1 MTASNA
7 DKRLGQVRAL
17 VAALFAVLVTVL
29 VTAGGVRAQDGTGA
43 EPTADPS
50 ADTILESVIEDVTNG
65 VVDPLA
71 EQPSGAQADGGADG
85 TTDGSGDGS
94 GNGATGAE
102 SAAPMPTAA
111 QVTAEAG
118 LAASGIDY
126 AGWETFASRVEAAL
140 ESGKVSDSVL
150 GDLRRDLVDWRA
162 TFAAAKDKSS
172 VRIKALNAQI
182 AALGPAPADGEAESG
197 ATAEQRKALEAEL
210 DAVLAPVTRATLA
223 YTRAETLIST
233 LDQSLRSRQVR
244 DVSAAGPSPFDFG
257 AWLPA
262 LQTAQRTFSLAWN
275 SAIGSWSNA
284 TQRATLMAQLP
295 LTVPLSVIGLV
306 LLLFGWRS
314 VRRIGERLRAGKS
327 EPVRGAWGFVISA
340 LQVWVP
346 SFGAL
351 LLGAALINAFVL
363 DTRGEQIVSSFIGI
377 VAVQFIARWLGNRV
391 FGIPGA
397 SWRVLELPE
406 NQVRFG
412 HAIVA
417 TLGVLIGLQMLLED
431 LARIDGYSDA
441 NLAVL
446 GFPLIVATS
455 VVLWRLGQLMR
466 HYGRET
472 RTEAEDE
479 DRPTSF
485 YNNTVR
491 VLGTLIVL
499 VAVLAPVAA
508 ALGYRQLAIFVLFPS
523 IYSLALIA
531 FLMVLHHFIID
542 IYALVA
548 RRGRDEASQSLIP
561 VLISVGVA
569 IAAMPLLPLIW
580 GYRVSDLTEFWG
592 KIWGG
597 ITVGG
602 AVITPGTVLTV
613 AVVFAIGY
621 AATRLVQGM
630 LSATILPKTGMEP
643 GGQVALTSG
652 VGYVGIFIAAVA
664 AVTAAGINLS
674 SLAIVAGA
682 LSVGI
687 GFGLQTI
694 VSNFVSGVILLIER
708 PIGKGD
714 WIEVGGTM
722 GTVKDIAVRST
733 TIETFDRTDVIVP
746 NSDLIAGTVTNYTRG
761 NLLGRVIV
769 PVGVA
774 YGTDT
779 KRVEKIL
786 YEIAQ
791 AHPLVTINPAPKVV
805 FQGFGADSLDFEV
818 RVILRDVN
826 FMLDVKTELNHEIAR
841 RFTEEGIEIPFAQR
855 DVWLRNPEALT
866 PGARGPEAEGAAVD
880 ETPDEAPETQDAE
893 TEKTML
899 DADDMPDGSGS
910 LGYGPE
916 GRDDD

>member
-1 MTASNA
+1 M
-7 DKRLGQVRAL
+7 
-17 VAALFAVLVTVL
+17 
-29 VTAGGVRAQDGTGA
+29 
-43 EPTADPS
+43 
-50 ADTILESVIEDVTNG
+50 
-65 VVDPLA
+65 
-71 EQPSGAQADGGADG
+71 
-85 TTDGSGDGS
+85 
-94 GNGATGAE
+94 
-102 SAAPMPTAA
+102 
-111 QVTAEAG
+111 
-118 LAASGIDY
+118 
-126 AGWETFASRVEAAL
+126 
-140 ESGKVSDSVL
+140 
-150 GDLRRDLVDWRA
+150 
-162 TFAAAKDKSS
+162 
-172 VRIKALNAQI
+172 
-182 AALGPAPADGEAESG
+182 
-197 ATAEQRKALEAEL
+197 
-210 DAVLAPVTRATLA
+210 
-223 YTRAETLIST
+223 
-233 LDQSLRSRQVR
+233 
-244 DVSAAGPSPFDFG
+244 SAAGPSPFDFG

-275 SAIGSWSNA
+275 SAIGSWTNA
-284 TQRATLMAQLP
+284 SQRARLMGQLP
-295 LTVPLSVIGLV
+295 LTVPLSIVGLV

-314 VRRIGERLRAGKS
+314 VRRIGERLRADKS

-340 LQVWVP
+340 MQVWVP

-351 LLGAALINAFVL
+351 LLGAALANAFVL
-363 DTRGEQIVSSFIGI
+363 DSRGEEIVSSFIGI

-397 SWRVLELPE
+397 SWRVLDLPE
-406 NQVRFG
+406 NRVRFG

-417 TLGVLIGLQMLLED
+417 TLGVLIGLQMLLND
-431 LARIDGYSDA
+431 LGRIDGYSDA

-466 HYGRET
+466 HYGRAP
-472 RTEAEDE
+472 RTETEDE

-499 VAVLAPVAA
+499 VAILAPVAA
-508 ALGYRQLAIFVLFPS
+508 AFGYRQLAVFALFPT

-531 FLMVLHHFIID
+531 FLMVLHHFIVD

-548 RRGRDEASQSLIP
+548 RRSRDEATQSLIP
-561 VLISVGVA
+561 VLTSVAVA
-569 IAAMPLLPLIW
+569 IVAMPLLPLIW
-580 GYRVSDLTEFWG
+580 GYRVSDLTEFWS
-592 KIWGG
+592 KLWGG
-597 ITVGG
+597 ITIGE
-602 AVITPGTVLTV
+602 AVITPATVLTV

-630 LSATILPKTGMEP
+630 LGSTILPKTGMEP

-746 NSDLIAGTVTNYTRG
+746 NSDLISGTVTNYTRG

-841 RFTEEGIEIPFAQR
+841 RFTEERIEIPFAQR
-855 DVWLRNPEALT
+855 DIWLRNPEALDPGRQAHAADEPRSVKAGEDT
-866 PGARGPEAEGAAVD
+866 PEKR
-880 ETPDEAPETQDAE
+880 DAE
-893 TEKTML
+893 AEKTML
-899 DADDMPDGSGS
+899 DAEDMAGDADT